1 MDYTTH
7 RFEIP
12 TLQDPRRTN
21 AHTPTT
27 MLYRRSFR
35 ALLATLLGSLSLIP
49 VFSRSVLAQVPA
61 GSVCPAQLS
70 SRLDRIVNRVP
81 RQWSVLVQNQASVG
95 QRQDLYANNPS
106 TLLMPASNNKIF
118 TTAAALTKLGGQ
130 YQLRTPVLGS
140 AIGPELATMRV
151 VGQGDPSFSTS
162 QLRTLTQQLKQK
174 GIRRVNLLIG
184 DDTVFR
190 GEPYN
195 PFWATR
201 HRGEGYAAPVN
212 SLLVNEN
219 NIFDSSVPNPGNYF
233 VGEFR
238 KILTTSGI
246 QVIQSTLVKRTPA
259 SASEI
264 ELAAV
269 VSPPL
274 SQLISE
280 TNQNSNNVYAE
291 AILKTLGRLQ
301 EPTSLDSSASGVNA
315 VRQVLS
321 SLDVNPNRYSMVDG
335 SGLAERNRA
344 SAEAFVQTLQA
355 MALQPEAQ
363 TFRRSLAVAG
373 RSGTLTNRMGNTSAA
388 GVVSAKTGTLQGA
401 VALSGYINAPNYSP
415 LVFSM
420 IVNSNDSASTL
431 RGAIDEMVVLLS
443 RLKNC

>member
-1 MDYTTH
+1 
-7 RFEIP
+7 
-12 TLQDPRRTN
+12 
-21 AHTPTT
+21 

-35 ALLATLLGSLSLIP
+35 ALLAALLGGLSLIP

-61 GSVCPAQLS
+61 GSVCPAQLR
-70 SRLDRIVNRVP
+70 SRLDRIVNRIP
-81 RQWSVLVQNQASVG
+81 GQWSVLVQNQASVG

-118 TTAAALTKLGGQ
+118 TTVAALTKLGGQ
-130 YQLRTPVLGS
+130 YQFRTPVLGS

-301 EPTSLDSSASGVNA
+301 EPTSLDSRASGVNA

-335 SGLAERNRA
+335 SGLAERDRA

-373 RSGTLTNRMGNTSAA
+373 RSGTLINRMGNTSAA

-420 IVNSNDSASTL
+420 IVNSDDSASTL

>member
-1 MDYTTH
+1 MLSPESM
-7 RFEIP
+7 RN
-12 TLQDPRRTN
+12 QRRTN
-21 AHTPTT
+21 AHTPTP
-27 MLYRRSFR
+27 MMYPRSLR
-35 ALLATLLGSLSLIP
+35 AVLATLLGSLSLIP
-49 VFSRSVLAQVPA
+49 VFSQSVIAQVA

-70 SRLDRIVNRVP
+70 SRLDRIALRVP
-81 RQWSVLVQNQASVG
+81 GQWSILIQNQASLS
-95 QRQDLYANNPS
+95 QRQNLYARNPS
-106 TLLMPASNNKIF
+106 TLLIPASNNKVF

-130 YQLRTPVLGS
+130 YQLRTPVLGDT
-140 AIGPELATMRV
+140 IGPDLATLRV
-151 VGQGDPSFSTS
+151 VGQGDPSLSTS

-174 GIRRVNLLIG
+174 GVRRVNLLIG

-238 KILTTSGI
+238 KILIASGI

-269 VSPPL
+269 LSPPL
-274 SQLISE
+274 SQLINE

-301 EPTSLDSSASGVNA
+301 EPNSLDTSVSGVNA
-315 VRQVLS
+315 VRQILS
-321 SLDVNPNRYSMVDG
+321 GLDVNPNRYSMVDG
-335 SGLAERNRA
+335 SGLAERDRA

-401 VALSGYINAPNYSP
+401 VGLSGYISPPNYAP
-415 LVFSM
+415 LVFSI
-420 IVNSNDSASTL
+420 IVNSDNSASTL
-431 RGAIDEMVVLLS
+431 RGAIDEMVVILS
-443 RLKNC
+443 RLRNC

>member
-1 MDYTTH
+1 
-7 RFEIP
+7 
-12 TLQDPRRTN
+12 
-21 AHTPTT
+21 

-35 ALLATLLGSLSLIP
+35 ALLATLLGSLSLLPI
-49 VFSRSVLAQVPA
+49 FSRRVLAQVPE
-61 GSVCPAQLS
+61 GSICPAQLS

-291 AILKTLGRLQ
+291 AILKTLGRFQ

-315 VRQVLS
+315 VRQVLNG
-321 SLDVNPNRYSMVDG
+321 LDVNPNRYSMVDG

-373 RSGTLTNRMGNTSAA
+373 RSGTLANRMGNTSAA

>member
-1 MDYTTH
+1 
-7 RFEIP
+7 
-12 TLQDPRRTN
+12 
-21 AHTPTT
+21 

-61 GSVCPAQLS
+61 DSVCPAQLS

-81 RQWSVLVQNQASVG
+81 GQWSVLVQNQASVG

-335 SGLAERNRA
+335 SGLAERDRA

-420 IVNSNDSASTL
+420 IVNSDDSASTL

>member
-1 MDYTTH
+1 
-7 RFEIP
+7 
-12 TLQDPRRTN
+12 
-21 AHTPTT
+21 

-35 ALLATLLGSLSLIP
+35 ALLATLLGGLSLIP

-61 GSVCPAQLS
+61 GSVCPAQLR

-81 RQWSVLVQNQASVG
+81 GQWSVLVQNQASVG

-130 YQLRTPVLGS
+130 YQFRTPVLGS

-301 EPTSLDSSASGVNA
+301 EPTSLDSRASGVNA

-335 SGLAERNRA
+335 SGLAERDRA

-363 TFRRSLAVAG
+363 IFRRSLAVAG
-373 RSGTLTNRMGNTSAA
+373 RSGTLINRMGNTSAA

-420 IVNSNDSASTL
+420 IVNSDDSASTL

>member
-1 MDYTTH
+1 MTH
-7 RFEIP
+7 R
-12 TLQDPRRTN
+12 Q
-21 AHTPTT
+21 
-27 MLYRRSFR
+27 SFR
-35 ALLATLLGSLSLIP
+35 ASLATLLSGLSLTS
-49 VFSRSVLAQVPA
+49 VFSQSVLAQVPA
-61 GSVCPAQLS
+61 GSICPAQLS
-70 SRLDRIVNRVP
+70 SRLDRIALRVP
-81 RQWSVLVQNQASVG
+81 AQWSVLVQNQASQA
-95 QRQDLYANNPS
+95 QRQNLYTNNPS

-162 QLRTLTQQLKQK
+162 QLRTLTQQLRQK

-184 DDTVFR
+184 DDTVFQ

-212 SLLVNEN
+212 SLLINEN
-219 NIFDSSVPNPGNYF
+219 NIFDTSVPNPGNYF

-259 SASEI
+259 SASEV

-269 VSPPL
+269 LSPPL
-274 SQLISE
+274 SQLINE

-301 EPTSLDSSASGVNA
+301 EPASLDTSASGVSA
-315 VRQVLS
+315 VRQILS
-321 SLDVNPNRYSMVDG
+321 GLDVNPNRYSMVDG
-335 SGLAERNRA
+335 SGLAERDRS

-373 RSGTLTNRMGNTSAA
+373 RSGTLSNRMGNTSAA

-401 VALSGYINAPNYSP
+401 VALSGYINPPNYAP
-415 LVFSM
+415 LVFSI
-420 IVNSNDSASTL
+420 IVNSSDSASTL
-431 RGAIDEMVVLLS
+431 RGAIDEMVVVLS
-443 RLKNC
+443 RLRNC

>member
-1 MDYTTH
+1 
-7 RFEIP
+7 
-12 TLQDPRRTN
+12 
-21 AHTPTT
+21 

-415 LVFSM
+415 LVFSI
-420 IVNSNDSASTL
+420 IVNSDDSASTL

>member
-1 MDYTTH
+1 
-7 RFEIP
+7 
-12 TLQDPRRTN
+12 
-21 AHTPTT
+21 

-35 ALLATLLGSLSLIP
+35 ALLATLLGGLSLIP

-61 GSVCPAQLS
+61 GSVCPAQLR

-81 RQWSVLVQNQASVG
+81 GQWSVLVQNQASVG

-130 YQLRTPVLGS
+130 YQFRTPVLGS

-301 EPTSLDSSASGVNA
+301 EPMSLDSSASGVNA

-335 SGLAERNRA
+335 SGLAERDRA

-420 IVNSNDSASTL
+420 IVNSDDSASTL

>member
-1 MDYTTH
+1 MIY
-7 RFEIP
+7 
-12 TLQDPRRTN
+12 L
-21 AHTPTT
+21 
-27 MLYRRSFR
+27 RSFR
-35 ALLATLLGSLSLIP
+35 APLAILLGSLSLTP
-49 VFSRSVLAQVPA
+49 VFSQSVLAQTPA

-70 SRLDRIVNRVP
+70 SRLDRIALRVP
-81 RQWSVLVQNQASVG
+81 GQWSILVQKQASPG
-95 QRQDLYANNPS
+95 QRQNLYANNPS
-106 TLLMPASNNKIF
+106 TLLIPASNNKVF

-130 YQLRTPVLGS
+130 YQLRTPVLGN
-140 AIGPELATMRV
+140 AIGPELATLRV
-151 VGQGDPSFSTS
+151 VGQGDPSFSSS

-238 KILTTSGI
+238 KILTASGI

-269 VSPPL
+269 LSPPL
-274 SQLISE
+274 SQLVNE

-301 EPTSLDSSASGVNA
+301 EPDSLDTSASGVNA
-315 VRQVLS
+315 VRSILS
-321 SLDVNPNRYSMVDG
+321 GLEVNPNRYSMVDG

-344 SAEAFVQTLQA
+344 SAEAFVQILQA
-355 MALQPEAQ
+355 MALHPEAQ

-388 GVVSAKTGTLQGA
+388 GVVFAKTGTLQGA
-401 VALSGYINAPNYSP
+401 VGLSGYINPPNYAP
-415 LVFSM
+415 LVFSI

-431 RGAIDEMVVLLS
+431 RGAIDEMVLLLS
-443 RLKNC
+443 RLRNC

>member
-1 MDYTTH
+1 
-7 RFEIP
+7 
-12 TLQDPRRTN
+12 
-21 AHTPTT
+21 

-35 ALLATLLGSLSLIP
+35 ALLATLLGGLSLIP

-61 GSVCPAQLS
+61 GSVCPAQLR
-70 SRLDRIVNRVP
+70 SRLDRIVKRVP
-81 RQWSVLVQNQASVG
+81 GQWSVLVQKQASVG

-130 YQLRTPVLGS
+130 YQFRTPVLGS

-335 SGLAERNRA
+335 SGLAERDRA

-363 TFRRSLAVAG
+363 IFRRSLAVAG

-420 IVNSNDSASTL
+420 IVNSDDSASTL

>member
-1 MDYTTH
+1 
-7 RFEIP
+7 
-12 TLQDPRRTN
+12 
-21 AHTPTT
+21 

-81 RQWSVLVQNQASVG
+81 GQWSVLVQNQASVG

-291 AILKTLGRLQ
+291 AILKTLGRFQ

>member
-1 MDYTTH
+1 MIY
-7 RFEIP
+7 
-12 TLQDPRRTN
+12 L
-21 AHTPTT
+21 
-27 MLYRRSFR
+27 RSFR
-35 ALLATLLGSLSLIP
+35 APLVTLLGSLSLIA
-49 VFSRSVLAQVPA
+49 VFSQSVIAQTPS

-70 SRLDRIVNRVP
+70 SRLDRIALRVP
-81 RQWSVLVQNQASVG
+81 GQWSILVQNQASPD
-95 QRQDLYANNPS
+95 QRQNIYANNAS
-106 TLLMPASNNKIF
+106 TLLIPASNNKVF

-130 YQLRTPVLGS
+130 YQLRTPVLGNS
-140 AIGPELATMRV
+140 IGPELATMRV

-238 KILTTSGI
+238 KILTASGI

-269 VSPPL
+269 LSPPL
-274 SQLISE
+274 SQLINE

-301 EPTSLDSSASGVNA
+301 EPNSLDTSASGVNA
-315 VRQVLS
+315 VRSILS
-321 SLDVNPNRYSMVDG
+321 GLDVNPNRYSMVDG
-335 SGLAERNRA
+335 SGLAERDRA

-401 VALSGYINAPNYSP
+401 VGLSGYINPPNYVP
-415 LVFSM
+415 LVFSI
-420 IVNSNDSASTL
+420 IVNSDNSASTL
-431 RGAIDEMVVLLS
+431 RGAIDEMVVILS
-443 RLKNC
+443 RLRNC

>member
-1 MDYTTH
+1 
-7 RFEIP
+7 
-12 TLQDPRRTN
+12 
-21 AHTPTT
+21 

-291 AILKTLGRLQ
+291 AILKTLGRFQ

-415 LVFSM
+415 LVFSI
-420 IVNSNDSASTL
+420 IVNSDDSASTL

>member
-1 MDYTTH
+1 MIY
-7 RFEIP
+7 
-12 TLQDPRRTN
+12 L
-21 AHTPTT
+21 
-27 MLYRRSFR
+27 RSFR
-35 ALLATLLGSLSLIP
+35 APLVTLLGSLSLIA
-49 VFSRSVLAQVPA
+49 VFSQSVIAQTPS

-70 SRLDRIVNRVP
+70 SRLDRIALRVP
-81 RQWSVLVQNQASVG
+81 GQWSILVQNQASPD
-95 QRQDLYANNPS
+95 QRQNIYANNPS
-106 TLLMPASNNKIF
+106 TLLIPASNNKVF
-118 TTAAALTKLGGQ
+118 TTAAALTKLSGQ
-130 YQLRTPVLGS
+130 YQLRTPVLGNS
-140 AIGPELATMRV
+140 IGPELDTLRV
-151 VGQGDPSFSTS
+151 VGQGDPSFSSS

-238 KILTTSGI
+238 KILTASGI

-269 VSPPL
+269 LSPPL
-274 SQLISE
+274 SQLINE

-301 EPTSLDSSASGVNA
+301 EPNSLDTSASGVNA
-315 VRQVLS
+315 VRSILS
-321 SLDVNPNRYSMVDG
+321 GLDVNPNRYSMVDG
-335 SGLAERNRA
+335 SGLAERDRA

-401 VALSGYINAPNYSP
+401 VGLSGYINPPNYVP
-415 LVFSM
+415 LVFSI
-420 IVNSNDSASTL
+420 IVNSDNSASTL
-431 RGAIDEMVVLLS
+431 RGAIDEMVVILS
-443 RLKNC
+443 RLRNC

>member
-1 MDYTTH
+1 
-7 RFEIP
+7 
-12 TLQDPRRTN
+12 
-21 AHTPTT
+21 

-35 ALLATLLGSLSLIP
+35 ALLATLLGGLSLIP

-61 GSVCPAQLS
+61 GSVCPAQLR

-81 RQWSVLVQNQASVG
+81 GQWSVLVQNQASVG

-106 TLLMPASNNKIF
+106 ALLMPASNNKIF

-130 YQLRTPVLGS
+130 YQFRTPVLGS

-269 VSPPL
+269 VSPLL

-335 SGLAERNRA
+335 SGLAERDRA

-363 TFRRSLAVAG
+363 IFRRSLAVAG
-373 RSGTLTNRMGNTSAA
+373 RSGTLINRMGNTSAA

-420 IVNSNDSASTL
+420 IVNSDDSASTL

>member
-1 MDYTTH
+1 
-7 RFEIP
+7 
-12 TLQDPRRTN
+12 
-21 AHTPTT
+21 

-35 ALLATLLGSLSLIP
+35 ALLATLLGGLSLIP

-61 GSVCPAQLS
+61 GSVCPAQLR

-81 RQWSVLVQNQASVG
+81 GQWSVLVQNQASVG
-95 QRQDLYANNPS
+95 QRQDLYSNNPS
-106 TLLMPASNNKIF
+106 ALLMPASNNKIF

-335 SGLAERNRA
+335 SGLAERDRA

-420 IVNSNDSASTL
+420 IVNSDDSASTL

>member
-1 MDYTTH
+1 
-7 RFEIP
+7 
-12 TLQDPRRTN
+12 
-21 AHTPTT
+21 

-388 GVVSAKTGTLQGA
+388 GIVSAKTGTLQGA

-415 LVFSM
+415 LVFSI
-420 IVNSNDSASTL
+420 IVNSDDSASTL
-431 RGAIDEMVVLLS
+431 RGTIDEMVVLLS
-443 RLKNC
+443 SLKNC

>member
-1 MDYTTH
+1 
-7 RFEIP
+7 
-12 TLQDPRRTN
+12 
-21 AHTPTT
+21 

-61 GSVCPAQLS
+61 DSVCPAQLS

-81 RQWSVLVQNQASVG
+81 GQWSVLVQNQASVG

-301 EPTSLDSSASGVNA
+301 EPTSLDSSASGVNV

-335 SGLAERNRA
+335 SGLAERDRA

-420 IVNSNDSASTL
+420 IVNSDDSASTL

>member
-1 MDYTTH
+1 
-7 RFEIP
+7 
-12 TLQDPRRTN
+12 
-21 AHTPTT
+21 

-35 ALLATLLGSLSLIP
+35 ALLATLLGGLSLIP

-61 GSVCPAQLS
+61 GSVCPAQLR
-70 SRLDRIVNRVP
+70 SRLDRIVNRIP
-81 RQWSVLVQNQASVG
+81 GQWSVLVQNQASVG

-118 TTAAALTKLGGQ
+118 TTVAALTKLGGQ
-130 YQLRTPVLGS
+130 YQFRTPVLGS

-301 EPTSLDSSASGVNA
+301 EPTSLDSRASGVNA

-335 SGLAERNRA
+335 SGLAERDRA

-420 IVNSNDSASTL
+420 IVNSDDSASTL

>member
-1 MDYTTH
+1 
-7 RFEIP
+7 
-12 TLQDPRRTN
+12 
-21 AHTPTT
+21 

-35 ALLATLLGSLSLIP
+35 ALLATLLGGLSLIP

-61 GSVCPAQLS
+61 GSVCPAQLR

-81 RQWSVLVQNQASVG
+81 GQWSVLVQNQASVG

-130 YQLRTPVLGS
+130 YQFRTPVLGS

-335 SGLAERNRA
+335 SGLAERDRA

-363 TFRRSLAVAG
+363 IFRRSLAVAG

-420 IVNSNDSASTL
+420 IVNSDDSASTL

>member
-1 MDYTTH
+1 
-7 RFEIP
+7 
-12 TLQDPRRTN
+12 
-21 AHTPTT
+21 

-35 ALLATLLGSLSLIP
+35 ALLATLLGGLGLIP

-61 GSVCPAQLS
+61 GSVCPAQLR

-81 RQWSVLVQNQASVG
+81 GQWSVLVQNQASVG

-106 TLLMPASNNKIF
+106 ALLMPASNNKIF

-335 SGLAERNRA
+335 SGLAERDRA

-373 RSGTLTNRMGNTSAA
+373 RSGTLTNRMGSTSAA

-420 IVNSNDSASTL
+420 IVNSDDSASTL

>member
-1 MDYTTH
+1 
-7 RFEIP
+7 
-12 TLQDPRRTN
+12 
-21 AHTPTT
+21 

-35 ALLATLLGSLSLIP
+35 ALLATLLGSLSLLPI
-49 VFSRSVLAQVPA
+49 FSRRVPAQVPE
-61 GSVCPAQLS
+61 GSICPAQPS

-291 AILKTLGRLQ
+291 AILKTLGRFQ

-373 RSGTLTNRMGNTSAA
+373 RSGTLANRMGNTSAA

>member
-1 MDYTTH
+1 
-7 RFEIP
+7 
-12 TLQDPRRTN
+12 
-21 AHTPTT
+21 

-35 ALLATLLGSLSLIP
+35 ALLATLLGGLSLIP

-61 GSVCPAQLS
+61 GSVCPAQLR

-81 RQWSVLVQNQASVG
+81 GQWSVLVQNQASVG

-106 TLLMPASNNKIF
+106 ALLMPASNNKIF

-130 YQLRTPVLGS
+130 YQFRTPVLGS

-269 VSPPL
+269 VSPLL

-335 SGLAERNRA
+335 SGLAERDRA

-373 RSGTLTNRMGNTSAA
+373 RSGTLINRMGNTSAA

-420 IVNSNDSASTL
+420 IVNSDDSASTL

>member
-1 MDYTTH
+1 
-7 RFEIP
+7 
-12 TLQDPRRTN
+12 
-21 AHTPTT
+21 
-27 MLYRRSFR
+27 
-35 ALLATLLGSLSLIP
+35 
-49 VFSRSVLAQVPA
+49 
-61 GSVCPAQLS
+61 
-70 SRLDRIVNRVP
+70 
-81 RQWSVLVQNQASVG
+81 
-95 QRQDLYANNPS
+95 
-106 TLLMPASNNKIF
+106 MPASNNKIF

-130 YQLRTPVLGS
+130 YQFRTPVLGS

-301 EPTSLDSSASGVNA
+301 EPTSLDSRASGVNA

-335 SGLAERNRA
+335 SGLAERDRA

-420 IVNSNDSASTL
+420 IVNSDDSASTL

>member
-1 MDYTTH
+1 M
-7 RFEIP
+7 
-12 TLQDPRRTN
+12 
-21 AHTPTT
+21 T
-27 MLYRRSFR
+27 MIYLRSFR
-35 ALLATLLGSLSLIP
+35 APLVTLLGSLSLIA
-49 VFSRSVLAQVPA
+49 VFSQSVIAQTPS

-70 SRLDRIVNRVP
+70 SRLDRIALRVP
-81 RQWSVLVQNQASVG
+81 GQWSILVQNQASPD
-95 QRQDLYANNPS
+95 QRQNIYANNAS
-106 TLLMPASNNKIF
+106 TLLIPASNNKVF
-118 TTAAALTKLGGQ
+118 TTAAALTKLSGQ
-130 YQLRTPVLGS
+130 YQLRTPVLGNS
-140 AIGPELATMRV
+140 IGPELDTLRV
-151 VGQGDPSFSTS
+151 VGQGDPSFSSS

-238 KILTTSGI
+238 KILTASGI

-269 VSPPL
+269 LSPPL
-274 SQLISE
+274 SQLINE

-301 EPTSLDSSASGVNA
+301 EPNSLDTSASGVNA
-315 VRQVLS
+315 VRSILS
-321 SLDVNPNRYSMVDG
+321 GLDVNPNRYSMVDG
-335 SGLAERNRA
+335 SGLAERDRA

-401 VALSGYINAPNYSP
+401 VGLSGYINPPNYVP
-415 LVFSM
+415 LVFSI
-420 IVNSNDSASTL
+420 IVNSDNSASTL
-431 RGAIDEMVVLLS
+431 RGAIDEMVVILS
-443 RLKNC
+443 RLRNC

>member
-1 MDYTTH
+1 
-7 RFEIP
+7 
-12 TLQDPRRTN
+12 
-21 AHTPTT
+21 

-35 ALLATLLGSLSLIP
+35 ALLATLLGGLSLIP

-61 GSVCPAQLS
+61 GSVCPAQLR

-81 RQWSVLVQNQASVG
+81 GQWSVLVQNQASVG

-106 TLLMPASNNKIF
+106 ALLMPASNNKIF

-130 YQLRTPVLGS
+130 YQFRTPVLGS

-162 QLRTLTQQLKQK
+162 QIRTLTQQLKQK

-335 SGLAERNRA
+335 SGLAERDRA

-373 RSGTLTNRMGNTSAA
+373 RSGTLINRMGNTSAA

-420 IVNSNDSASTL
+420 IVNSDDSASTL